1 MGVNFSPFITGIRP
15 TSTVFFVFN
24 WHYYQEQFE
33 EQDPLETKVSLSL
46 FRSDTF
52 ELEEEID
59 VKDNLE
65 EDLLRIEG
73 KWSNE
78 YIISLSMFL
87 FLNKQWK
94 KEYTYMCK
102 VFLIN
107 AVISSL
113 LW

>member
-1 MGVNFSPFITGIRP
+1 MRNKIHSRR
-15 TSTVFFVFN
+15 
-24 WHYYQEQFE
+24 
-33 EQDPLETKVSLSL
+33 KVSLSL

-102 VFLIN
+102 VFHIN

-113 LW
+113 L